1 MNLTHRHKC
10 ILAFYLLLYIFSGSL
25 IPRLVQFFKFNGMIN
40 IVNVYHNDVY
50 CIYCVLHKGSQSS
63 WGDQKIINVTH
74 MLKVC

>member
-10 ILAFYLLLYIFSGSL
+10 ILTFYLLLYICSGSL
-25 IPRLVQFFKFNGMIN
+25 IPRLVQFFKFNGMI
-40 IVNVYHNDVY
+40 VSVYYNDVY
-50 CIYCVLHKGSQSS
+50 SIYCVFHKGSQSS